1 MVTFFHSSGSNKNT
15 LKCLARPSDILIISE
30 AVPRCKAES
39 VEKGDFLRV
48 L

>member
-30 AVPRCKAES
+30 ACRVVKQKAP
-39 VEKGDFLRV
+39 KNAIF
-48 L
+48 